1 MKKEIWIVLVLFLV
15 LNLTI
20 VLNLNLVLAEE
31 LNISYPLNVNVGE
44 VFWVNLSLIN
54 FTEDS
59 YDIKIDMLNDS
70 KHIIKRYWDGE
81 WKSGNYYI
89 GDAINLS
96 IDNSR
101 IFEINVTEDYEGNN
115 SLIIKLRNSNNII
128 VSFESPINISLVNSS
143 SGPGNSSEGEGNNES
158 EEEVIYYNISWRGK
172 DIVNGDRFYV
182 IFNIFN
188 LENKSYDIRLWIEN
202 DDGRIISDRYDK
214 KNKEWKSGTY
224 YINELA
230 NGSLNIRVNFSERIK
245 LRIRED
251 YKNFN
256 GSAKIYFKIRGMDE
270 IEEDIEILEKIIIS
284 EGIGKDESIL
294 EDNQTKI
301 TTNAIKLEDRDREA
315 ENIKSNNIILYES
328 NAEIVRKYSLH
339 IFAFLSLLFSV
350 LVLWRKI

>member
-1 MKKEIWIVLVLFLV
+1 MKIKV
-15 LNLTI
+15 TI
-20 VLNLNLVLAEE
+20 L
-31 LNISYPLNVNVGE
+31 
-44 VFWVNLSLIN
+44 
-54 FTEDS
+54 D
-59 YDIKIDMLNDS
+59 
-70 KHIIKRYWDGE
+70 
-81 WKSGNYYI
+81 
-89 GDAINLS
+89 
-96 IDNSR
+96 
-101 IFEINVTEDYEGNN
+101 
-115 SLIIKLRNSNNII
+115 
-128 VSFESPINISLVNSS
+128 
-143 SGPGNSSEGEGNNES
+143 
-158 EEEVIYYNISWRGK
+158 
-172 DIVNGDRFYV
+172 
-182 IFNIFN
+182 
-188 LENKSYDIRLWIEN
+188 WIEN